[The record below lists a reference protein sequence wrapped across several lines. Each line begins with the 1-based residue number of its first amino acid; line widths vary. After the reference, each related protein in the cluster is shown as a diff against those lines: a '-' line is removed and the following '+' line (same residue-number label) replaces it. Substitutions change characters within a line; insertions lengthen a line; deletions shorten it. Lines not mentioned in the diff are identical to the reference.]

1 MISNQAFWGKK
12 LKTHEYKHYVLN
24 KKLIFINFMS
34 LFIPDFIFFTQ
45 YLFKLRKKTSNQ
57 NINYIPTISSVT
69 IHPIPRIIH
78 VLLWFYGYFYRMK
91 ILNKGNGHY
100 TYFYYGQLITWLF
113 INLFPET
120 HEGGTVI
127 DNIHCASACVNFNL
141 FAIMKIFYCKDSLTF
156 VVLFVNL
163 IDGFIRKKQTK
174 FGILERLCMY
184 HVIMTRPIKIN

>member
-12 LKTHEYKHYVLN
+12 LKTHEYKYYVLN

-34 LFIPDFIFFTQ
+34 LFIPDFIFFIRH
-45 YLFKLRKKTSNQ
+45 LFKLSKKTSNQ

-78 VLLWFYGYFYRMK
+78 VLLWYYGYFYRMK
-91 ILNKGNGHY
+91 ILNRGNGY
-100 TYFYYGQLITWLF
+100 YKYFYYGQLITWLF

-120 HEGGTVI
+120 REGGTVI
-127 DNIHCASACVNFNL
+127 DNIHYTSACVNFNL
-141 FAIMKIFYCKDSLTF
+141 FAIMKIFYCKDSLSF
-156 VVLFVNL
+156 VILFINL
-163 IDGFIRKKQTK
+163 IDGFIRKKHSK

-184 HVIMTRPIKIN
+184 HVIMTRPIKMN